1 MPGTP
6 QAVLEAQALKV
17 KEAKEKAL
25 ADRMAHGLAEATLT
39 RDKGMRAIA
48 IKSEDSKATVQVIE
62 AKLAQEFSVRDGDL
76 MKLYEAY
83 MRAGIEADYQSD
95 LLSVFKLTYR
105 PE

>member
-1 MPGTP
+1 MAGTP
-6 QAVLEAQALKV
+6 QSVLEAQAMKV

-39 RDKGMRAIA
+39 RDRGMRAIA
-48 IKSEDSKATVQVIE
+48 IKAGDLKATVQVIE
-62 AKLAQEFSVRDGDL
+62 AKLAQEFMDRDNDL
-76 MKLYEAY
+76 MKLYETY